1 MSGTDTFI
9 FIDTCTL
16 LVSCW
21 NENEDGLIVYDQN
34 KDASFWQI
42 EIPTLIHAG
51 KLIVTKRNYD
61 ELVKLSHV
69 RNDPN
74 RPQLGERCEFVIQR
88 LNPHIANGA
97 ISIVGD
103 ANDPFADAI
112 LLSAALKFR
121 TQKNLLFITQDR
133 ALAEDL
139 AAVSFFQSVRPRNGY
154 ELKVRRITREGRLS
168 PWRFASSQRE
178 AKQAQP
184 RKSERL
190 QNAPSTKHVS
200 EDSPQLEWWR

>member
-1 MSGTDTFI
+1 MSRTDTFV

-16 LVSCW
+16 PVSCW
-21 NENEDGLIVYDQN
+21 NKNEDGAIAYDQN
-34 KDASFWQI
+34 KDESFWQT

-74 RPQLGERCEFVIQR
+74 KPQLGERCEFVIQR

-139 AAVSFFQSVRPRNGY
+139 TAVSYFQSVQPRNGY
-154 ELKVRRITREGRLS
+154 ELKVRRITREGCLS

-178 AKQAQP
+178 VRQAQP
-184 RKSERL
+184 RKQERL
-190 QNAPSTKHVS
+190 RGGASTKHAS
-200 EDSPQLEWWR
+200 EDCPQPEWWR